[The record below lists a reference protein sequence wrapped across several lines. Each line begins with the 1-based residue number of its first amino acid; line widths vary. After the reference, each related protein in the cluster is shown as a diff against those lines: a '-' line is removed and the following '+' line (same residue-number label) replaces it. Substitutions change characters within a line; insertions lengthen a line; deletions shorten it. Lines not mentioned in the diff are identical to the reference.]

1 MKGIDIS
8 HWNKNIVNKQ
18 LLNEE
23 EFVIIKATEG
33 KVGKDPKLDTYYNLL
48 HGCADGKPDP
58 DKCYGFYHY
67 ARPDLGNTPEAEA
80 DWFLSLVGQH
90 AGKCIYALDWEGASL
105 NYPET
110 WALKW
115 CLRVQEK
122 TGVKPL
128 IYCSASDVY
137 KMRILYMYDFGLWV
151 AHWGV
156 YRPVFRG
163 YPTWAIWQYQGSP
176 LDSNVF
182 NGDRRAWKAYCT
194 SQPLSEV
201 TDG

>member
-1 MKGIDIS
+1 MLYGYDVSMWQNYTPVDKD
-8 HWNKNIVNKQ
+8 
-18 LLNEE
+18 
-23 EFVIIKATEG
+23 FVIIKASEG
-33 KVGKDPKLDTYYNLL
+33 NGYKDPRLDQHYNAVKKAKKL
-48 HGCADGKPDP
+48 
-58 DKCYGFYHY
+58 YGFYHY

-80 DWFLSLVGQH
+80 DWFISLVGHH
-90 AGKCIYALDWEGASL
+90 AGKCIYALDWEGDSL
-105 NYPET
+105 RYPET
-110 WALKW
+110 WALRW
-115 CLRVQEK
+115 CQRVQEI

-163 YPTWAIWQYQGSP
+163 YPTWAIWQYHGSP

-201 TDG
+201 KDDG